1 MSLPSLRMSILSLLF
16 SLVYCSADLVYS
28 AFGSFLFG
36 YDSGII
42 GSVISDAYTE
52 FHDYFDKPTPG
63 VIGAIVSLFAA
74 GAFFGALM
82 AGWTADRFGRKR
94 TIQIG
99 SVIAI
104 VGCTLQTAA
113 VNVGMLIAGRFIAGW
128 SIGVL
133 SMIVPMYQAEISP
146 PHARGLLSGWTQLMI
161 GESRHKSLCDSII
174 IHGTTS

>member
-1 MSLPSLRMSILSLLF
+1 
-16 SLVYCSADLVYS
+16 
-28 AFGSFLFG
+28 
-36 YDSGII
+36 
-42 GSVISDAYTE
+42 
-52 FHDYFDKPTPG
+52 
-63 VIGAIVSLFAA
+63 
-74 GAFFGALM
+74 M
-82 AGWTADRFGRKR
+82 AGWTADKYGRKR

-161 GESRHKSLCDSII
+161 GEPTILLLMWPQLTPQDGVSLLPTGLVTVVVSSSPTLSGESLLPFKLSLPLPSSCKCLISIKRTHMLTGQRYVLAAFLSSMARQAGSR
-174 IHGTTS
+174 

>member
-1 MSLPSLRMSILSLLF
+1 LRK
-16 SLVYCSADLVYS
+16 ADSSS

-42 GSVISDAYTE
+42 GSVISGSYVH
-52 FHDYFDKPTPG
+52 FHDYFDAPSEG

-74 GAFFGALM
+74 GAFFGAIM
-82 AGWTADRFGRKR
+82 AGWTADKFGRKR

-113 VNVGMLIAGRFIAGW
+113 VIAGW

-161 GESRHKSLCDSII
+161 GKSLSLASRY
-174 IHGTTS
+174 HGLTQ

>member
-1 MSLPSLRMSILSLLF
+1 LRK
-16 SLVYCSADLVYS
+16 ADSSS

-42 GSVISDAYTE
+42 GSVISGSYVH
-52 FHDYFDKPTPG
+52 FHDYFDAPSEG

-74 GAFFGALM
+74 GAFFGAIM
-82 AGWTADRFGRKR
+82 AGWTADKFGRKR

-113 VNVGMLIAGRFIAGW
+113 VSVGMLIAGRFIAGW

-161 GESRHKSLCDSII
+161 GKSLSLASRY
-174 IHGTTS
+174 HGLTQ